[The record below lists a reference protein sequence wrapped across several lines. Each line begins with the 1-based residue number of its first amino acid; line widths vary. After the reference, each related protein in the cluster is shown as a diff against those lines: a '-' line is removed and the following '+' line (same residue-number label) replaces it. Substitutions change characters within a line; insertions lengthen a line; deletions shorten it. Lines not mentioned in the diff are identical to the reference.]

1 MSMSLLS
8 TVEQA
13 IKSCKAEQARINST
27 IQIYREILQSI
38 TSQPKVGYEES
49 NSADDADTETG
60 GSPGEREDLEL
71 LERAL
76 EKALQ
81 VRTGA
86 GPSAKDSNQRTAP
99 EREPGD
105 VAVTSK
111 EGMQASAA
119 SRGNRPT
126 TRLTSR
132 SARLDREKHKKP
144 TTSASSTLSSK
155 ASYTPGGCKTTVN
168 GNAVQNCL
176 VSSAGPVQ
184 SQRAA
189 SVSGGVDLG
198 QLHTSALHSK
208 NKTIRS
214 NVLSGS
220 DLGKAAVISTAS
232 SNNKTPVS
240 HTGQTGAHRVPHQN
254 GIASHQTAK
263 WKSLKRKQ
271 NRLWDKVAALQRNP
285 VPGRSR
291 FTERVRS
298 MFPKDWPCG
307 SPDQTRVLV
316 GRLTQQ
322 GRDLTHCCQT
332 KELLAQQT
340 PEAATELGGET
351 LEGFQMT
358 AAELQNFAVQVKK
371 EWEAWD
377 RWRPEGGC
385 LCPTVINGLLGHGM
399 IGLPPTI
406 TYSTEAELR
415 ELENLRMRVALLQQE
430 MYLEQALLDTLAPQL
445 SSVVIRPESLS
456 ISVLRDVYSL
466 LGEGGQ
472 RFPAVVLDS
481 ERD

>member
-189 SVSGGVDLG
+189 SVSGGVDL
-198 QLHTSALHSK
+198 
-208 NKTIRS
+208 
-214 NVLSGS
+214 
-220 DLGKAAVISTAS
+220 
-232 SNNKTPVS
+232 
-240 HTGQTGAHRVPHQN
+240 GQTGAHRVPHQN